1 MADLKPVRQRHAA
14 ALALWRWRA
23 PVRAFE
29 MDADWGV
36 DPHVLESL
44 FRVAA
49 EPPGERSN
57 RAYGQAFAELC
68 KAPIFESEVDPD
80 TVQLFQLE
88 IFGGLWAFG
97 DLLDKSGLDEAE
109 RVVELSSG
117 LAGYLDGL
125 VEGSFYSHPSEE
137 AHHQYLA
144 DLADRTSGEGYF
156 ASRNFAVE
164 SACHGT
170 LRTFRDSD
178 GLLDSSAGRE
188 LLALCE
194 DFGEEL
200 VATLRWL
207 RTTGHQRSRRE
218 PGGGPATRRAM
229 RLGTSPVCPNVRATR
244 SPVRGGTSVRA
255 SAADDRTGP

>member
-1 MADLKPVRQRHAA
+1 MTQNERLADLKPVRRRQAA

-23 PVRAFE
+23 PVLAFE

-44 FRVAA
+44 FRLAT
-49 EPPGERSN
+49 EPPGEQSN
-57 RAYGQAFAELC
+57 HAYGQAFAELC
-68 KAPIFESEVDPD
+68 TAPVFESEVDPD

-97 DLLDKSGLDEAE
+97 ELLDKPGLDEAE
-109 RVVELSSG
+109 RVVEVSSG
-117 LAGYLDGL
+117 LGSYLDSL
-125 VEGSFYSHPSEE
+125 VEDSFHSHPSEE

-144 DLADRTSGEGYF
+144 NLADRTSGEGYF
-156 ASRNFAVE
+156 ASRNLVVE
-164 SACHGT
+164 SACHGA
-170 LRTFRDSD
+170 LLTFPDSD

-200 VATLRWL
+200 VTTLRWL
-207 RTTGHQRSRRE
+207 RTTGY
-218 PGGGPATRRAM
+218 
-229 RLGTSPVCPNVRATR
+229 
-244 SPVRGGTSVRA
+244 
-255 SAADDRTGP
+255 

>member
-1 MADLKPVRQRHAA
+1 MAQKERLADLKPVRQRQAA

-23 PVRAFE
+23 PVLAFE

-44 FRVAA
+44 FRLAT
-49 EPPGERSN
+49 EPPGEQSN
-57 RAYGQAFAELC
+57 HAYGQAFAELC
-68 KAPIFESEVDPD
+68 TAPIFESEVDPD

-88 IFGGLWAFG
+88 IFGGLGSFG
-97 DLLDKSGLDEAE
+97 ELLDKAGLDEAK

-117 LAGYLDGL
+117 LAGYLDSL

-144 DLADRTSGEGYF
+144 HLADRTSDEGYF

-164 SACHGT
+164 SACHGA
-170 LRTFRDSD
+170 LQTFPDSD

-194 DFGEEL
+194 DFGEKL

-207 RTTGHQRSRRE
+207 RTTGH
-218 PGGGPATRRAM
+218 
-229 RLGTSPVCPNVRATR
+229 
-244 SPVRGGTSVRA
+244 
-255 SAADDRTGP
+255 

>member
-1 MADLKPVRQRHAA
+1 MAQNERLADLKSVRQRQAA

-23 PVRAFE
+23 PVLAFE

-36 DPHVLESL
+36 EPHVLESL
-44 FRVAA
+44 FRAAA
-49 EPPGERSN
+49 EPPGDQSN
-57 RAYGQAFAELC
+57 RAYGQAFAELST
-68 KAPIFESEVDPD
+68 APILESEVDPD

-88 IFGGLWAFG
+88 IFAGLWGFG
-97 DLLDKSGLDEAE
+97 ELLDKPGLDEAK
-109 RVVELSSG
+109 RIVELSSG

-156 ASRNFAVE
+156 ASRNCAVE
-164 SACHGT
+164 SACHDA
-170 LRTFRDSD
+170 LRTLPDSD
-178 GLLDSSAGRE
+178 GLLDSIAGRE

-194 DFGEEL
+194 DFGQEL

-207 RTTGHQRSRRE
+207 RTTGH
-218 PGGGPATRRAM
+218 
-229 RLGTSPVCPNVRATR
+229 
-244 SPVRGGTSVRA
+244 
-255 SAADDRTGP
+255 